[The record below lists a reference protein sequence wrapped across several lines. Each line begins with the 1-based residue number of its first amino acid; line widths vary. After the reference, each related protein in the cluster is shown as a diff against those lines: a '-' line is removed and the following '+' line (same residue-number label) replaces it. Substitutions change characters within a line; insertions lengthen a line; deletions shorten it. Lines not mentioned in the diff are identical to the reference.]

1 MPALSHLAR
10 SWKTRY
16 FLESIPRDARIL
28 EIGSGSGWTGQ
39 FLVANGWKRYQGI
52 DLNPPANIVGDIRD
66 WRDLGLAAESWDVI
80 IAFEVVEH
88 LDIYPECS
96 ALLRPGGQL
105 LVTTPVPRF
114 DWIMEGLENLG
125 LNQKRTSPHSN
136 LHRLEDVGDLVL
148 RRYRV
153 IAGLSQWGV
162 FEKMTKDPSTQ

>member
-16 FLESIPRDARIL
+16 FLEAIPKDARIL

-39 FLVANGWKRYQGI
+39 YLFDNGWKGYRGI
-52 DLNPPANIVGDIRD
+52 DLNPPADIVGDIRH
-66 WRDLGLAAESWDVI
+66 WRDLGLTENSWDVI

-88 LDIYPECS
+88 VDIYPECS

-114 DWIMEGLENLG
+114 DWIMKSLETLG
-125 LNQKRTSPHSN
+125 LNQKRTSPHLN
-136 LHRLEDVGDLVL
+136 LHRLEDVEDLVL
-148 RRYRV
+148 RKYRV

-162 FEKMTKDPSTQ
+162 FEKVTNDRSTQ